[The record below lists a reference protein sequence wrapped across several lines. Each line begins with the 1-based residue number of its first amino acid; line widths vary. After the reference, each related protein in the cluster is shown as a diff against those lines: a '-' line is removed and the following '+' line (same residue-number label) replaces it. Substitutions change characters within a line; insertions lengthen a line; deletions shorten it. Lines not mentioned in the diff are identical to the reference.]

1 MKKVQLTARKI
12 RFYFLI
18 VNQIEKCHF
27 AFTKMLFIDKIW
39 NCIKYFWQAKAYL
52 KQREVAKKNSS

>member
-1 MKKVQLTARKI
+1 MKMVQLTARKI

-18 VNQIEKCHF
+18 VNQVEQCYF

-52 KQREVAKKNSS
+52 

>member
-18 VNQIEKCHF
+18 VNQVE
-27 AFTKMLFIDKIW
+27 
-39 NCIKYFWQAKAYL
+39 KYFWQAKAYL